1 MRRRVL
7 ILGLLAGSLLA
18 NPSSALGECDG
29 PFASFQNAAPSARR
43 IIIGDVVATLPGPP
57 VENDGR
63 TSRFTLQ
70 GWSVLDGDEP
80 ITIDVRDLLSQPCAG
95 YIMAR
100 PGDRIAIAFDGHD
113 FVPLTVVNAVA
124 WIGPAPEFLGIES
137 TDIPA
142 IYALLGRVPP
152 AVLPGSVPAAAT
164 DPDAPPTDAALP
176 LIALAV
182 LVLLLALGI
191 IARRR
196 GLVLEQGGPR

>member
-1 MRRRVL
+1 MRRCVL

-18 NPSSALGECDG
+18 NPSNALGECDG
-29 PFASFQNAAPSARR
+29 PFASFRNAAPSARR
-43 IIIGDVVATLPGPP
+43 IVIGDVIASLPGPP
-57 VENDGR
+57 ENDGR

-70 GWSVLDGDEP
+70 GWSVFDGDQP

-113 FVPLTVVNAVA
+113 FVPLMVVNAVA

-152 AVLPGSVPAAAT
+152 AVLPGSVPAT
-164 DPDAPPTDAALP
+164 DPDGPPRTIALP

-182 LVLLLALGI
+182 LALMLAIGI
-191 IARRR
+191 VAWRRW
-196 GLVLEQGGPR
+196 LIFEHGGPR